1 MLNFVYT
8 VFYTKALYAQ
18 CHYAECYYAECH
30 CAEIKALHFKLSTK
44 MQTEGPIHLGS
55 LVSMVTNIIHTI
67 VCGAAKGAKVS
78 KATVNI
84 VENLSGVVVVS
95 GYGD

>member
-1 MLNFVYT
+1 
-8 VFYTKALYAQ
+8 
-18 CHYAECYYAECH
+18 
-30 CAEIKALHFKLSTK
+30 
-44 MQTEGPIHLGS
+44 MQTEGPTHLGS
-55 LVSMVTNIIHTI
+55 LVSMVTKIIHTI

-84 VENLSGVVVVS
+84 VENLSGVVAVS